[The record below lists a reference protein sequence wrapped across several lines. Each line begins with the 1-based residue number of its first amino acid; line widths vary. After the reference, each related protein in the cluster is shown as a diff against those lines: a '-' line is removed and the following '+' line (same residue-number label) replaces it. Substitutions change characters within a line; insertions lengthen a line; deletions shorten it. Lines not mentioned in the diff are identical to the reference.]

1 LRPLFYEAIVVAQVA
16 HRADLDIIG
25 QRSMTPV
32 NSETR
37 GATPVAGVHLTSV
50 NYYWHHQILGPKH
63 NTGSTFLVPP
73 FENESFSS
81 HP

>member
-1 LRPLFYEAIVVAQVA
+1 M
-16 HRADLDIIG
+16 
-25 QRSMTPV
+25 SPV